1 MESAKPDLC
10 FPGLFLVSFFTT
22 LPMSKYSC
30 SPTLDVDRRSITSAG
45 VHFNH
50 RVAQSHRLSFDPVR
64 PDPAPLDPTDASPAQ
79 ARRHQPGLGVE
90 VSAGAHR
97 SGDRVRRG
105 VVSFVRRSPRM
116 NVSQQRAMNTLAS
129 TYLIDVPRDATSTSV
144 APGSRLDLP
153 AVFGRTAPLTVEIG
167 VGSGDVLAALAA
179 AHPERDFIGF
189 EVYLPSIATT
199 LNKLENAG
207 AGNARVIMADATAGL
222 EHLFGPADLDEL
234 WTFFADPWHKK
245 RHHKRRI
252 VNPDTA
258 RLVTSRLRPGGL
270 WRLAT
275 DWDDYAHW
283 MLEVLS
289 AEPLL
294 KPVDAGPD
302 GFSPRWPERPVT
314 RYENKGLTAGRTIH
328 DLTWRRVDGS

>member
-1 MESAKPDLC
+1 
-10 FPGLFLVSFFTT
+10 
-22 LPMSKYSC
+22 MSKYSC
-30 SPTLDVDRRSITSAG
+30 SPTFDVDRRSITSAG
-45 VHFNH
+45 EHFNH

-64 PDPAPLDPTDASPAQ
+64 PDPAPLDPTDSSPAQ

-153 AVFGRTAPLTVEIG
+153 AIFGRTAPLTVEIG

-207 AGNARVIMADATAGL
+207 ASNARVIMADATAGL
-222 EHLFGPADLDEL
+222 DHLFGPADLDEL

-258 RLVTSRLRPGGL
+258 RSSVGPLSPEG
-270 WRLAT
+270 
-275 DWDDYAHW
+275 AH
-283 MLEVLS
+283 
-289 AEPLL
+289 A
-294 KPVDAGPD
+294 
-302 GFSPRWPERPVT
+302 
-314 RYENKGLTAGRTIH
+314 
-328 DLTWRRVDGS
+328 

>member
-153 AVFGRTAPLTVEIG
+153 AVSYTHLT
-167 VGSGDVLAALAA
+167 L
-179 AHPERDFIGF
+179 PTNR
-189 EVYLPSIATT
+189 EV
-199 LNKLENAG
+199 
-207 AGNARVIMADATAGL
+207 
-222 EHLFGPADLDEL
+222 
-234 WTFFADPWHKK
+234 
-245 RHHKRRI
+245 
-252 VNPDTA
+252 
-258 RLVTSRLRPGGL
+258 
-270 WRLAT
+270 
-275 DWDDYAHW
+275 
-283 MLEVLS
+283 
-289 AEPLL
+289 
-294 KPVDAGPD
+294 
-302 GFSPRWPERPVT
+302 
-314 RYENKGLTAGRTIH
+314 
-328 DLTWRRVDGS
+328 